1 MQRIPV
7 FTDDPGWHGKRLS
20 EAFAARG
27 REAVFISLMGCNSMM
42 ATVDMLFSPLF
53 HRHPTLRVSLSEGGT
68 GWIPY
73 ILERAD
79 HTWERHRFYQNVDQ
93 VTRPS
98 ELFRNH
104 IWGCFISDQT
114 GVKLRHDIGLG
125 QITWECDYPHTDSHW
140 PNSRKMVAELMV
152 DVPDDEVHQIVEL
165 NARRLFNLWDPEVN
179 HV

>member
-1 MQRIPV
+1 
-7 FTDDPGWHGKRLS
+7 
-20 EAFAARG
+20 
-27 REAVFISLMGCNSMM
+27 
-42 ATVDMLFSPLF
+42 
-53 HRHPTLRVSLSEGGT
+53 
-68 GWIPY
+68 
-73 ILERAD
+73 
-79 HTWERHRFYQNVDQ
+79 